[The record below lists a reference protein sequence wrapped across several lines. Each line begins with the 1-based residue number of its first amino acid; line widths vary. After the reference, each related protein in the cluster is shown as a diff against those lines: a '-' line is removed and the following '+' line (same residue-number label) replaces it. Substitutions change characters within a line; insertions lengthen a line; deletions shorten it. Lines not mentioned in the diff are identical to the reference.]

1 MSKVIVITGAGSGL
15 GRTLARSLAADGETV
30 VLLGRRIAAVQAV
43 ADELGDEAAAL
54 ACDVGSPDGVREAF
68 GQIASRFGRI
78 DVLINNAGV
87 YEPFLVEEA
96 ADEQILQSIA
106 TNLTGPILCSRE
118 ATPLMP
124 KGSLIINVSSDTVSN
139 RYYPFLTLYKTTKAG
154 LEAFSENLHFELAPR
169 GIRVTVVRAGPMS
182 EPGMGWTIDP
192 ELTARFQQAR
202 MAHGI
207 PITGGAPAQFGS
219 VPAMFRAIIDL
230 PADLT
235 APLISLGGQLG

>member
-1 MSKVIVITGAGSGL
+1 MTKVIVITGAGSGL

-30 VLLGRRIAAVQAV
+30 VLLGRRLAAVEAV
-43 ADELGDEAAAL
+43 ATELGGSAAAL
-54 ACDVGSPDGVREAF
+54 ACDVGSAESVRDAF
-68 GQIASRFGRI
+68 AEIAERFGRI

-87 YEPFLVEEA
+87 YAPYLVEEA
-96 ADEQILQSIA
+96 AEEQILQSIA
-106 TNLTGPILCSRE
+106 TNLTGPVLCSRA

-139 RYYPFLTLYKTTKAG
+139 RYYPFLTMYKATKAG

-169 GIRVTVVRAGPMS
+169 GIRVTVVRAGPMF
-182 EPGMGWTIDP
+182 EPEMSWSIDP
-192 ELTARFQQAR
+192 ELAGRFQTARI
-202 MAHGI
+202 AHGI
-207 PITGGAPAQFGS
+207 PETGGAPAQFSS
-219 VPAMFRAIIDL
+219 VPAIFRAVIDL